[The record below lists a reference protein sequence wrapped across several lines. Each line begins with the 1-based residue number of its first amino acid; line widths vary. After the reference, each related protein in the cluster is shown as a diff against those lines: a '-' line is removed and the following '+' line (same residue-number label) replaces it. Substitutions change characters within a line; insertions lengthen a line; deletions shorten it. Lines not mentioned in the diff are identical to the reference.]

1 MNLNFG
7 GLGDINPTSKKGL
20 RPYGIYLVQ
29 LKSVEVKEGK
39 GKQDPDTTWK
49 SLVLHFEG
57 EQGTYQESLFYPNEN
72 SAKRY
77 EGKRKDSKGVEFPY
91 VLPSTFEQLK
101 GFMLH
106 IITVVGGDKA
116 KELFVTKAPACKSTD
131 QFMQLFQAVL
141 TKYCMKKDFY
151 LKLSGRKEKKKD
163 EKGVMK
169 ETGNVFAKI
178 PDIGAINS
186 DGQFYIRDNFASLE
200 EDKLSFSSYEIK
212 QKEDMEKRKPT
223 APVPAADSE
232 EAKSIDSTEG
242 KEAQDED
249 FDAMLAGM
257 Q

>member
-1 MNLNFG
+1 MKLNVG

-20 RPYGIYLVQ
+20 RPFGMYIVQ
-29 LKSVEVKEGK
+29 LKSIEVKEGK
-39 GKQDPDTTWK
+39 GKKDPTTTWK

-57 EQGTYQESLFYPNEN
+57 EDGTYQESLFYPSE
-72 SAKRY
+72 SSTKRY
-77 EGKRKDSKGVEFPY
+77 EGKGKDSKGVEFPY
-91 VLPSTFEQLK
+91 VLPSAFEQLK

-163 EKGVMK
+163 EKGISK
-169 ETGNVFAKI
+169 ETGVVFAKI
-178 PDIGAINS
+178 PNIGAINS

-200 EDKLSFSSYEIK
+200 KDKLSFSSNEIK
-212 QKEDMEKRKPT
+212 DKEDMEKRKPT

-249 FDAMLAGM
+249 FEDMLAGM
-257 Q
+257 

>member
-20 RPYGIYLVQ
+20 RPYGIYPVQ
-29 LKSVEVKEGK
+29 LKSVEVKEGQ
-39 GKQDPDTTWK
+39 GKQDPTTTWK

-91 VLPSTFEQLK
+91 VLPSAFEQLK

-141 TKYCMKKDFY
+141 TKYCMNKNFY

-178 PDIGAINS
+178 PDIGAISS
-186 DGQFYIRDNFASLE
+186 DGQFYIRDNLAS
-200 EDKLSFSSYEIK
+200 
-212 QKEDMEKRKPT
+212 
-223 APVPAADSE
+223 
-232 EAKSIDSTEG
+232 
-242 KEAQDED
+242 
-249 FDAMLAGM
+249 
-257 Q
+257 

>member
-1 MNLNFG
+1 MNKN
-7 GLGDINPTSKKGL
+7 
-20 RPYGIYLVQ
+20 
-29 LKSVEVKEGK
+29 
-39 GKQDPDTTWK
+39 
-49 SLVLHFEG
+49 
-57 EQGTYQESLFYPNEN
+57 
-72 SAKRY
+72 
-77 EGKRKDSKGVEFPY
+77 
-91 VLPSTFEQLK
+91 
-101 GFMLH
+101 
-106 IITVVGGDKA
+106 
-116 KELFVTKAPACKSTD
+116 
-131 QFMQLFQAVL
+131 
-141 TKYCMKKDFY
+141 FY

-163 EKGVMK
+163 EKGIMK

-249 FDAMLAGM
+249 FDAMLADM
-257 Q
+257 

>member
-1 MNLNFG
+1 MSLNFG

-29 LKSVEVKEGK
+29 LKSVEVKEGQ
-39 GKQDPDTTWK
+39 GKQDPTSTWK

-57 EQGTYQESLFYPNEN
+57 EKGTYQEALFYPNEN
-72 SAKRY
+72 STKRY

-91 VLPSTFEQLK
+91 VLPSAFEQLK

-106 IITVVGGDKA
+106 IIAVVGGDKA
-116 KELFVTKAPACKSTD
+116 KEQFVTKAPACKNTD
-131 QFMQLFQAVL
+131 QFMQLFQAIL
-141 TKYCMKKDFY
+141 TKYCMNKNFY

-163 EKGVMK
+163 EKGVTK
-169 ETGNVFAKI
+169 ETGNIFASI

-200 EDKLSFSSYEIK
+200 EDKLSFSTYEMKLK
-212 QKEDMEKRKPT
+212 QSMAERKPT
-223 APVPAADSE
+223 TPVPAADSE

-249 FDAMLAGM
+249 FDAMLADM

>member
-1 MNLNFG
+1 MSLNFG
-7 GLGDINPTSKKGL
+7 GLGDFNPTSKKGL

-29 LKSVEVKEGK
+29 LKSVEAKEGQ
-39 GKQDPDTTWK
+39 GKKDPTTTWK

-57 EQGTYQESLFYPNEN
+57 EDGTYSESLFYPNE
-72 SAKRY
+72 SSTKRY
-77 EGKRKDSKGVEFPY
+77 EGKNKDSKGEEFPY
-91 VLPSTFEQLK
+91 VLPSAFEQLK

-106 IITVVGGDKA
+106 IITVVGGNKA

-131 QFMQLFQAVL
+131 QFMQLFQVVL
-141 TKYCMKKDFY
+141 TKYCMNKNFY
-151 LKLSGRKEKKKD
+151 LKLCGRNEKKKD
-163 EKGVMK
+163 DKGIMK
-169 ETGNVFAKI
+169 ETGVVFAKI

-200 EDKLSFSSYEIK
+200 EGKLSFSSNEIK
-212 QKEDMEKRKPT
+212 HKENMDKRKPT
-223 APVPAADSE
+223 APMPAADSE

-249 FDAMLAGM
+249 FEAMLEGM